1 MGETSFEVQ
10 CLRLISAPP
19 KPPTDSDD
27 EGESDLIPSG
37 SELISR
43 YYALR
48 QCPHPRL
55 ASLLK
60 LTSLRRNR
68 FALVV
73 ENYPRTLA
81 DIIQERR

>member
-10 CLRLISAPP
+10 CLRLISTPP
-19 KPPTDSDD
+19 KPATDSDE
-27 EGESDLIPSG
+27 EGESTLIPCD

-55 ASLLK
+55 VSLIK
-60 LTSLRRNR
+60 LTALRRDR
-68 FALVV
+68 YALVV